1 MRAGELE
8 QRQQAEEE
16 LEWRKL
22 KAEEE
27 QERLKAKAEEE
38 LELMQ
43 VEAGETEHLAS
54 PAPRRCESGYTHGPS
69 LHLVGRC

>member
-1 MRAGELE
+1 MLTSQVTVRAGKLE

-27 QERLKAKAEEE
+27 QELLKAKVEEE

-54 PAPRRCESGYTHGPS
+54 PAPRMCG
-69 LHLVGRC
+69 